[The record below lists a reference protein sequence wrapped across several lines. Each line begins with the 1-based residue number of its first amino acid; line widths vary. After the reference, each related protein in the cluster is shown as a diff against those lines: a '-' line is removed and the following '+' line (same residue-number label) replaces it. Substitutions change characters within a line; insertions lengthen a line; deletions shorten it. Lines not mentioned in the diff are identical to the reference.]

1 MSVTITPYV
10 DINSITKSISE
21 LVVIGMIVPFSGAAI
36 SEAWKFCDGSTLPIA
51 DYPELYEVIGSTFGE
66 ATETEFYLPDLRGRV
81 PVGVSDVHTMAETG
95 GEDTHI
101 LSVDEIPPHT
111 HIVPCGRNH
120 GGATYCYDDGG
131 GMMAHQTTTVSI
143 ATGGGLAHNNM
154 QPYLTLNYIIKV
166 K

>member
-21 LVVIGMIVPFSGAAI
+21 LVVIGMIVPFSGATI
-36 SEAWKFCDGSTLPIA
+36 SEDWKFCDGSTLPIA

-95 GEDTHI
+95 GEETHVLTI
-101 LSVDEIPPHT
+101 EEMPSHNHSFSAGNTVNDGNIPYR
-111 HIVPCGRNH
+111 CRGDASR
-120 GGATYCYDDGG
+120 
-131 GMMAHQTTTVSI
+131 TVYTNK
-143 ATGGGLAHNNM
+143 TGGGLAHNNM